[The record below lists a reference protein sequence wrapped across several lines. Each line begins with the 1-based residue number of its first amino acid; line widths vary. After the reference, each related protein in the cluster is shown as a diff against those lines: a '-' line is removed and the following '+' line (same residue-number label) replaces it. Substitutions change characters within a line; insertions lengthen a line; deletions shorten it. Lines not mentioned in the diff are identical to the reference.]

1 MRCNGVFQ
9 TDCTV
14 CITCTA
20 CHVYC
25 QEHYREQLFHATA
38 EQDMRPSRWGLQT
51 PDDSDEYVAVAA
63 ALMDTDVLPVA

>member
-1 MRCNGVFQ
+1 M
-9 TDCTV
+9 
-14 CITCTA
+14 
-20 CHVYC
+20 YC

-63 ALMDTDVLPVA
+63 VLMDTDVLPVA